1 MVAACDL
8 RWAQG
13 LVAAVAILTRPTLAL
28 PSHPPLPSAC
38 RDARCSPV
46 AMASI
51 YILLPSLLVLF
62 PLAGGWW
69 S

>member
-13 LVAAVAILTRPTLAL
+13 LVTAVALFHPPNPGRAGTRPFQ
-28 PSHPPLPSAC
+28 
-38 RDARCSPV
+38 